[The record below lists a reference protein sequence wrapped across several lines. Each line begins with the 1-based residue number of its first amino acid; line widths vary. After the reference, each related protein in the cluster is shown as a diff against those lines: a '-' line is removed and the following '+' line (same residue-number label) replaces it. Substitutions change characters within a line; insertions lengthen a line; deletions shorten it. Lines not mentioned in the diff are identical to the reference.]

1 MKVST
6 TAYDDAFRT
15 LLNDC
20 SELIIAVVNEVFGE
34 HYTGKEKIIFSV
46 NEHFF
51 NKNVDNVKKVI
62 TDSSFVIIA
71 TNGVQKRYHIEC
83 QSTADDSMLVRI
95 FEYDA
100 QIALDSGNIADNVLT
115 VTFPNSAVIFLRHTG
130 KTPNEMLI
138 RMITPGGMTEYLIP
152 VVKVQKYSLE
162 EIFSKRLLFFIPFY
176 IFSHES
182 DLPKYN
188 SDEVKLQKLC
198 EEYSYIRIKLDDLQK
213 AGEVSE
219 FTKSAV
225 CAMTNHVLALIARKY
240 QRVQKGVGNV
250 MRGKIIDYEAKTIRN
265 KAIAEGRAEGRA
277 EGKVEGIAETM
288 AKVKAET
295 EERAKDMLRDKMTLS
310 LVEKYTHIPMPR
322 IEELARE
329 LGLL

>member
-6 TAYDDAFRT
+6 TAYDDAVRT

-20 SELIIAVVNEVFGE
+20 NELIIPIVNEVFGE
-34 HYTGKEKIIFSV
+34 HYSGKEKIIFSV
-46 NEHFF
+46 NKHFF
-51 NKNVDNVKKVI
+51 NQNVGNVKKVI
-62 TDSSFVIIA
+62 TDSGFVIIVA
-71 TNGVQKRYHIEC
+71 NGVQKRYHIEC

-130 KTPNEMLI
+130 KTPNEM
-138 RMITPGGMTEYLIP
+138 
-152 VVKVQKYSLE
+152 YSLE
-162 EIFSKRLLFFIPFY
+162 EIFSKRLLCFIPFY

-182 DLPKYN
+182 NLPKYN

-198 EEYSYIRIKLDDLQK
+198 EEYSYIRIKLEDLQK

-240 QRVQKGVGNV
+240 RRVQKGVGNV
-250 MRGKIIDYEAKTIRN
+250 MRGKIVEYEAKTIRN
-265 KAIAEGRAEGRA
+265 KAIAEG
-277 EGKVEGIAETM
+277 IAEM
-288 AKVKAET
+288 KVQI
-295 EERAKDMLRDKMTLS
+295 EERAKDMFRDNMTLS

-322 IEELARE
+322 IEELARG